1 MKIYLFILFIS
12 KFILIL
18 SILINFLIK
27 NLNLEVNKKILINME
42 SLITQYEGSF
52 EKSERDLNQYQA
64 FTLAN
69 GL

>member
-1 MKIYLFILFIS
+1 
-12 KFILIL
+12 
-18 SILINFLIK
+18 
-27 NLNLEVNKKILINME
+27 ME
-42 SLITQYEGSF
+42 SAITQYEGSF